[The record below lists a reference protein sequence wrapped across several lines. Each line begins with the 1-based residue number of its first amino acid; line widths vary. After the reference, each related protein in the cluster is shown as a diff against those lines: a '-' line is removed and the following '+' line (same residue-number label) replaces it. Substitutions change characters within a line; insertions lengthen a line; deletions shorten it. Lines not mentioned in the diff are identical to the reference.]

1 MEKRL
6 IEELNL
12 IRHCIPWH
20 TYKTIIGQIKAG
32 DLSGA
37 EVGIG
42 RLKKRIAREESSY
55 AYSNR

>member
-6 IEELNL
+6 MEELKL
-12 IRHCIPWH
+12 IKHRIPWQ

-42 RLKKRIAREESSY
+42 RLKKRITREESSY